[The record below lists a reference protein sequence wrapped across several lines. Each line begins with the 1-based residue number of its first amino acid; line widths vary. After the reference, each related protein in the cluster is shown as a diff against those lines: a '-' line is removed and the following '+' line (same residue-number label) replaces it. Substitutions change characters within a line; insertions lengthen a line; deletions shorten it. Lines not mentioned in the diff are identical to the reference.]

1 MMNSVTKYLIWTT
14 TRRSKYDCVY
24 IDDDVD
30 DDDALNV
37 ASIDWFCIDDVDD
50 VAHYVISADWFCE

>member
-24 IDDDVD
+24 IDVD